1 LTTISTHTTILIRER
16 TGGEKSS
23 PPEGVSTGAK
33 HRNAN
38 LGDAAFK
45 IVTQI
50 FAFLV
55 FSLVFVMAFEMY
67 RGSEDSIK
75 KFGWSFLTNTVW
87 DPVKDEYGALVFV
100 FGTVVSSLLALFL
113 ALPLSVGVA
122 IFLSELA
129 PRWLERPVSFVIEL
143 LAAIPSIVYGLWG
156 IFVLVPWLRTS
167 VEAVLVKNLGF
178 LPFFEG
184 PPYGFGMLAAGIV
197 LSIMVIPIITSI
209 SRDVLRAIP
218 MAQREA
224 ALALGATRW
233 ETTKIV
239 LSDGKSGLLGAT
251 LLGLGRAVGET
262 MAVTMVIGNR
272 PEISASLFAPG
283 YTMASVIANEFAEA
297 TSELYTSSLIELALL
312 LFVITVL
319 LNGVA
324 RIIVWSTTK
333 KFKTV

>member
-1 LTTISTHTTILIRER
+1 
-16 TGGEKSS
+16 
-23 PPEGVSTGAK
+23 
-33 HRNAN
+33 
-38 LGDAAFK
+38 
-45 IVTQI
+45 
-50 FAFLV
+50 
-55 FSLVFVMAFEMY
+55 MAFEMF

-100 FGTVVSSLLALFL
+100 FGTLVSSLLALFL

-167 VEAVLVKNLGF
+167 VEPALVKNLGF

-197 LSIMVIPIITSI
+197 LAIMVIPIITSI
-209 SRDVLRAIP
+209 SRDVLHAIP
-218 MAQREA
+218 TAQREA

-239 LSDGKSGLLGAT
+239 LSDAKSGLLGAT

-272 PEISASLFAPG
+272 PEISASLLAPG

-297 TSELYTSSLIELALL
+297 TSKLYTSSLIELALL

-319 LNGVA
+319 LNAVA
-324 RIIVWSTTK
+324 RIIVWSTKK
-333 KFKTV
+333 KFTTV